1 MPRQLDQIDI
11 KILGIL
17 QERGRI
23 SNVDLSRE
31 IELSPAPTLERVRK
45 LEKLNYIEGYHA
57 TVNQALMGITVKA
70 LIKITIQQHQGVNL
84 NEFIE
89 AVMKI
94 PEVTECYQ
102 VTGDFD
108 YMLQVMTSDIV
119 SLDKLITTT
128 ISKIP
133 AVGQIKSYIIL
144 SVVKQSKVLP
154 LLNAIE

>member
-102 VTGDFD
+102 VTGR
-108 YMLQVMTSDIV
+108 QTHHHH
-119 SLDKLITTT
+119 DK
-128 ISKIP
+128 
-133 AVGQIKSYIIL
+133 
-144 SVVKQSKVLP
+144 
-154 LLNAIE
+154 